1 MDTEEVPL
9 LKIITVGNGHVGK
22 TSLITRF
29 CQGHFVST
37 YKQTLGVDFLQR
49 TSFIPSLRIDVIF
62 QLWDTSGQE
71 EYRSLTRRY
80 FRRSQA
86 ALLVFSVADRRSFE
100 DLHTWRAVVLEEC
113 GDIPMFVVQNKS
125 DLEANRAVS
134 DEEVRAQALHWE
146 LPLRCVSVKENVGVE
161 SLFEM
166 IAVRAVGYATESS
179 HTIKTHTETEVR
191 VKRQEQKVVR
201 RQRLLAYCVLL

>member
-1 MDTEEVPL
+1 MDTEEAPL
-9 LKIITVGNGHVGK
+9 LKIITIGNGRVGK
-22 TSLITRF
+22 TSLIARF

-37 YKQTLGVDFLQR
+37 YKQTLGVDFLQK
-49 TSFIPSLRIDVIF
+49 TVYVPALRMDVIF

-86 ALLVFSVADRRSFE
+86 ALLVFSVEDRQSFE

-125 DLEANRAVS
+125 DLECNRAVS
-134 DEEVRAQALHWE
+134 EEEARAQALHWE
-146 LPLRCVSVKENVGVE
+146 LPLHCLSVKENIGLAR
-161 SLFEM
+161 LFEVV
-166 IAVRAVGYATESS
+166 AVRAVRHSPACLTV
-179 HTIKTHTETEVR
+179 KTETEVR
-191 VKRQEQKVVR
+191 VKWQELKVER
-201 RQRLLAYCVLL
+201 RKRLLGFCALL